1 MGLDLVEL
9 VMAIEEGFGI
19 EISNEE
25 AEKMTTP
32 RMCYGVVQ
40 RKIKNRVPEMRAE
53 DIRLKTRHI
62 ICDQLGVKD
71 DFDDDANFVD
81 DLGAN

>member
-9 VMAIEEGFGI
+9 VMAIEEGFEI

-25 AEKMTTP
+25 AEKMRTP
-32 RMCYGVVQ
+32 RMCYEIVQ
-40 RKIKNRVPEMRAE
+40 RNIKDRLPEMSSQ
-53 DIRLKTRHI
+53 DIRLKTRDI

-71 DFDDDANFVD
+71 DFDDNANFVD

>member
-1 MGLDLVEL
+1 MGLDRLKL
-9 VMAIEEGFGI
+9 VMAVEEGFDI

-25 AEKMTTP
+25 AEKMRTA
-32 RMCYGVVQ
+32 RMYYEIVQ
-40 RKIKNRVPEMRAE
+40 RKLKGRLPDMSPE
-53 DIRLKTRHI
+53 DIRLKTRDI

-71 DFDDDANFVD
+71 HLDDDADFVD